1 MKKTPNE
8 LEALIDQPLVAR
20 VKLHNYR
27 FPKDRAHVSGEFAI
41 VILDVVDVSQ
51 GTLAEGCCIGP
62 WRIVTS
68 GRMPRLEDG
77 MEYLFTGRLKIDS
90 KWGPQYTCEEI
101 HANYDMANPDE
112 QRTFLS
118 YFLTERQI
126 NLLYQTCDDPIAAIR
141 QRNLAEL
148 TKIKGIGPTT
158 AERICS
164 RFADNL
170 QNSRAYVELANLGL
184 TKNAID
190 SIVKQIGSADLAI
203 DAIKANPYS
212 LIRLVRGYGWE
223 RADRL
228 AMAQGFG
235 RGCRERCLAYAEYKL
250 NRLAN
255 EEGNS
260 RLPIDDLLDELSQIC
275 SPTDRAQIADWLKTV
290 TVGEQDF
297 EARYQVFEETGK
309 DADPPLLYYSRTA
322 RCIGLYSLRMVERRI
337 TEELV
342 RLKTAPHTWN
352 FDRTECEKIIA
363 DVEAEQG
370 YQYTHEQRRAIWNIL
385 DSNVSVL
392 TGSSGCGKSSTLKP
406 LIRIF
411 HKYGIEVAQCA
422 LSGRASSLL
431 TEYTGL
437 EGKTIHRLLCY
448 DPESEKFMHSAHC
461 PLDADVV
468 ILDET
473 SMVGEELFLSLISSI
488 KNGGKLLLLGDT
500 KQLPPISVGNVLGD
514 CIRSGY
520 IPTNTLTI
528 VQRQA
533 LKSGIVSQAIRVCE
547 GKSIVRTDFSGS
559 EIRGE
564 LNDFKLI
571 ARDDAALVHAQAVA
585 EFKRLWESGVPA
597 DDIQIIVPVRSRGIN
612 SCRIFNNEIQALVN
626 GEHSAKEVTVEV
638 LDNGIKFEVT
648 YKPGDRILVLKNNYH
663 ARTLEGTE
671 TAIFNGNMGHI
682 VDLDT
687 DNMIIQ
693 LQDTSRIIIPRES
706 WDNIGLSYAVTCHKC
721 QGSQAPYVIVS
732 VDYSGYSLLMREWLY
747 TALTRAQKFCAL
759 VGQPKA
765 INLATRVSNVKV
777 KNTWLK
783 DELYARYQREV
794 GSLV

>member
-1 MKKTPNE
+1 MKNNVSG
-8 LEALIDQPLVAR
+8 LDSLIDQPVVAR
-20 VKLHNYR
+20 VMLHNYR
-27 FPKDRAHVSGEFAI
+27 FPKDRAHSSGEFAI
-41 VILDVVDVSQ
+41 VILDVLEVQ
-51 GTLAEGCCIGP
+51 RGTIAEECYLADR
-62 WRIVTS
+62 RIVVS
-68 GRMPRLEDG
+68 GRIPRLEDD
-77 MEYLFTGRLKIDS
+77 MEYIFTGRLRVDP
-90 KWGPQYTCEEI
+90 KWGPQYTCDEI
-101 HANYDMANPDE
+101 HANYNMNDPAE
-112 QRTFLS
+112 QRTFLG

-126 NLLYQTCDDPIAAIR
+126 NLLYKTCADPINLIR
-141 QRNLAEL
+141 QHNLSEL
-148 TKIKGIGPTT
+148 IKVKGIGPTT
-158 AERICS
+158 AERICT
-164 RFADNL
+164 RFADNI

-184 TKNAID
+184 TKRAID
-190 SIVKQIGSADLAI
+190 TIVQQIGSADIAI
-203 DAIKANPYS
+203 DMIKANPYT

-228 AMAQGFG
+228 ALAQGFG
-235 RGCRERCLAYAEYKL
+235 RGCKERCLAYAEYKL
-250 NRLAN
+250 NTLAMD
-255 EEGNS
+255 EGNS
-260 RLPIDDLLDELSQIC
+260 RLPIDELLDELAQVC
-275 SPTDRAQIADWLKTV
+275 SPTDRAQIAEWIKSV

-297 EARYQVFEETGK
+297 EQRYQEYQQTQK
-309 DADPPLLYYSRTA
+309 DADPPLLFYSKTA

-337 TEELV
+337 TGELV
-342 RLKTAPHTWN
+342 RLKSAPHAWN
-352 FDRTECEKIIA
+352 FDREQCEQIIGQ
-363 DVEAEQG
+363 VEAEQG
-370 YQYTHEQRRAIWNIL
+370 YQYTHEQRRAIRNIL
-385 DSNVSVL
+385 DSNVSIL

-411 HKYGIEVAQCA
+411 HQAGISVAQCA

-437 EGKTIHRLLCY
+437 EGKTIHRLLGY
-448 DPESEKFMHSAHC
+448 DPEREQFIHNARN
-461 PLDADVV
+461 PLEADVV

-488 KNGGKLLLLGDT
+488 KDGGKLLLLGDT

-520 IPTNTLTI
+520 VPTNTLTI

-547 GKSIVRTDFSGS
+547 GKSIVKTDFSGS

-571 ARDDAALVHAQAVA
+571 ARDDAALVHAQAVE
-585 EFKRLWESGVPA
+585 EFKRLWNKGISA

-612 SCRIFNNEIQALVN
+612 SCRVFNSEIQALVN
-626 GEHSAKEVTVEV
+626 GAPSPKAVTVDV
-638 LDNGIKFEVT
+638 FDNGLKFEVT

-663 ARTLEGTE
+663 ARTLNGTE

-682 VDLDT
+682 VDLDP

-693 LQDTSRIIIPRES
+693 LQDTSNIIIPRES
-706 WDNIGLSYAVTCHKC
+706 WDNIGLAYAVTCHKC

-732 VDYSGYSLLMREWLY
+732 LDYSGYSLLMREWLY

-783 DELYARYQREV
+783 DELHECYQREIGV
-794 GSLV
+794 LV